1 MNELK
6 IPQFATK
13 QEAEAHLQNCWFRLA
28 GNGGAIVR
36 RFIAVNTERVEI
48 DRGGRKMNFLAQ
60 HNILIDALSTVYLD
74 ANLAFDRNFWLLG
87 RTDVPV
93 VTI

>member
-6 IPQFATK
+6 IPRFATK
-13 QEAEAHLQNCWFRLA
+13 QEAEAHLQNCWLRMA
-28 GNGGAIVR
+28 GNGCAIVR
-36 RFIAVNTERVEI
+36 RFVAANTERVEI
-48 DRGGRKMNFLAQ
+48 DRAKRKMNFFVQ
-60 HNILIDALSTVYLD
+60 HNIMIDSLSTVYLG
-74 ANLAFDRNFWLLG
+74 ANLAFDRDVWLLG